1 MLQRLRQ
8 LAHEYLPEIISVR
21 RHLHQHPELSWQEKE
36 TAAFIRKFLAPL
48 NLELRMTD
56 NFYATVAVIRGNRP
70 GPTATQGRPLA
81 AAGLRADVDAL
92 PIAEKSD
99 LPYRSQN
106 AGCMHA
112 CGHDGHTAVLLGAA
126 KILAELRHELR
137 GNIICVF
144 QPAEEHNGGGRA
156 LLASNLLDGLDIGAF
171 FALHAWPY
179 LPAGTVGI
187 RRGAMM
193 AAIDDFEVIIH
204 GKAGHAAHPLG
215 AVDPVLISAHV
226 ITAVQSLVTRE
237 RHGADPAVIS
247 VTMIHGGTADNII
260 PAEVRLGG
268 TIRTLNAE
276 TRQRLNRRFTE
287 VVEGV
292 AQSFGGR
299 AEVKIDPGYPA
310 LVNDDRMLA
319 LVEKVAD
326 EAVGP
331 SKVFELKEPSM
342 GGEDFAYYLQKYP
355 GAMFRL
361 GVSPASL
368 LHSDT
373 FNFNDDALE
382 TGMVMMAGLAL
393 RFLEKSTGSMD

>member
-8 LAHEYLPEIISVR
+8 LAHEYLPEIISAR

-36 TAAFIRKFLAPL
+36 TAAFIRKSLAPL
-48 NLELRMTD
+48 HLELRTTD
-56 NFYATVAVIRGNRP
+56 NFYATVAIIRGGKP
-70 GPTATQGRPLA
+70 GPTV
-81 AAGLRADVDAL
+81 GLRADIDAL

-126 KILAELRHELR
+126 KILAELRYELR
-137 GNIICVF
+137 GNIVCAF
-144 QPAEEHNGGGRA
+144 QPAEEHNGGGKT
-156 LLASNLLDGLDIGAF
+156 LLASNLLHGLDIGVF

-179 LPAGTVGI
+179 LPAGTIGL

-193 AAIDDFEVIIH
+193 AAIDDFEVVIH

-215 AVDPVLISAHV
+215 AIDPVLIAAHV
-226 ITAVQSLVTRE
+226 ITALQSLVTRE

-247 VTMIHGGTADNII
+247 VTMIHGGTADNVI

-268 TIRTLNAE
+268 TIRTLQAE
-276 TRQRLNRRFTE
+276 TRERLNRRFTQL
-287 VVEGV
+287 VEGV

-299 AEVKIDPGYPA
+299 AEVKMDPGYPA
-310 LVNDDRMLA
+310 LVNDDRMID
-319 LVEKVAD
+319 LVEKVAG
-326 EAVGP
+326 EVVGS
-331 SKVFELKEPSM
+331 SKVVELKEPSM

-382 TGMVMMAGLAL
+382 TGMVMMASLAV
-393 RFLEKSTGSMD
+393 RFLEESTGALG

>member
-8 LAHEYLPEIISVR
+8 LAHEYLPEIISAR

-48 NLELRMTD
+48 NLELRTTD
-56 NFYATVAVIRGNRP
+56 NFYATVAIIHGRKP
-70 GPTATQGRPLA
+70 GPTATQGGPLA
-81 AAGLRADVDAL
+81 AVGLRADIDAL

-106 AGCMHA
+106 AACMHA
-112 CGHDGHTAVLLGAA
+112 CGHDGHTAILLGAA
-126 KILAELRHELR
+126 KILAELRHELH

-156 LLASNLLDGLDIGAF
+156 LLASNLLNGLDIGAF

-179 LPAGTVGI
+179 LSAGTIGL

-193 AAIDDFEVIIH
+193 SAIDDFEVVIH

-215 AVDPVLISAHV
+215 AIDPVLISAHV

-247 VTMIHGGTADNII
+247 VTMIHGGTADNVI

-268 TIRTLNAE
+268 TIRTLHAE
-276 TRQRLNRRFTE
+276 TRERLNRRFTE
-287 VVEGV
+287 LVEGV

-310 LVNDDRMLA
+310 LVNNDRA
-319 LVEKVAD
+319 VDLVEKVGN
-326 EAVGP
+326 EVLGP
-331 SKVFELKEPSM
+331 SKVFELNEPSM
-342 GGEDFAYYLQKYP
+342 GGEDFAYYLKKYP

-373 FNFNDDALE
+373 FNFNDEALE
-382 TGMVMMAGLAL
+382 TGMVMMASLAA
-393 RFLEKSTGSMD
+393 RFLERPTGSMD

>member
-1 MLQRLRQ
+1 MNIKIRQ
-8 LAHEYLPEIISVR
+8 LAHEYLPEITAAR

-48 NLELRMTD
+48 NLELRTTD
-56 NFYATVAVIRGNRP
+56 NFYATVAIIRGGKP
-70 GPTATQGRPLA
+70 GPTV
-81 AAGLRADVDAL
+81 GLRADIDAL

-144 QPAEEHNGGGRA
+144 QPAEENNGGGRA
-156 LLASNLLDGLDIGAF
+156 LLASNLLAGLDIGAF

-179 LPAGTVGI
+179 LPAGTIGL

-193 AAIDDFEVIIH
+193 SAIDDFEVGIY

-215 AVDPVLISAHV
+215 AIDPVLISAYV

-247 VTMIHGGTADNII
+247 VTMIHGGTADNVI

-276 TRQRLNRRFTE
+276 TRERMSRRFTE
-287 VVEGV
+287 LVEGV

-299 AEVKIDPGYPA
+299 AEVKIDTGYPA

-319 LVEKVAD
+319 LVEKFANEV
-326 EAVGP
+326 VGP

-373 FNFNDDALE
+373 FNFNDNALE
-382 TGMVMMAGLAL
+382 TGMVMLAGLAI
-393 RFLEKSTGSMD
+393 RFLEGFTGSMD

>member
-1 MLQRLRQ
+1 MLQRLRH
-8 LAHEYLPEIISVR
+8 LAHEYLPEIILAR
-21 RHLHQHPELSWQEKE
+21 RHLHQHPELSWQEKA

-48 NLELRMTD
+48 NIELRTTD
-56 NFYATVAVIRGNRP
+56 DFYATVAIIRGGKP
-70 GPTATQGRPLA
+70 GPTV
-81 AAGLRADVDAL
+81 GLRADIDAL
-92 PIAEKSD
+92 PITEQSE

-126 KILAELRHELR
+126 KILAELRYELR

-156 LLASNLLDGLDIGAF
+156 LLASKLLDGLDIGAF

-179 LPAGTVGI
+179 LPAGAIGV

-193 AAIDDFEVIIH
+193 SAIDDFEVVVH

-215 AVDPVLISAHV
+215 AIDPVLISAHV

-247 VTMIHGGTADNII
+247 VTMIHGGTADNVI
-260 PAEVRLGG
+260 PAEVRLAG

-276 TRQRLNRRFTE
+276 TRERMNRRFIE
-287 VVEGV
+287 IVEGV

-299 AEVKIDPGYPA
+299 AEIKIDPGYPS
-310 LVNDDRMLA
+310 LVNDDRMA
-319 LVEKVAD
+319 DLVEKVAN
-326 EAVGP
+326 EVVG
-331 SKVFELKEPSM
+331 SSQVVALKEPSM

-361 GVSPASL
+361 GVGPASL
-368 LHSDT
+368 LHSDS
-373 FNFNDDALE
+373 FNFNDEALE
-382 TGMVMMAGLAL
+382 TGMVMMANLAV
-393 RFLEKSTGSMD
+393 RFLE

>member
-1 MLQRLRQ
+1 MLQRLRH
-8 LAHEYLPEIISVR
+8 LAHEYLPEIILAR
-21 RHLHQHPELSWQEKE
+21 RHLHQHPELSWQEKA

-48 NLELRMTD
+48 NIELRTTD
-56 NFYATVAVIRGNRP
+56 DFYATVAIIRGGKP
-70 GPTATQGRPLA
+70 GPTV
-81 AAGLRADVDAL
+81 GLRADIDAL
-92 PIAEKSD
+92 PITEQSE

-126 KILAELRHELR
+126 KILAELRHELC
-137 GNIICVF
+137 GNIICAF

-156 LLASNLLDGLDIGAF
+156 LLASKLLDGLDIGAF

-179 LPAGTVGI
+179 LPAGAIGV

-193 AAIDDFEVIIH
+193 SAIDDFEVVVH

-215 AVDPVLISAHV
+215 AIDPVLISAHV

-247 VTMIHGGTADNII
+247 VTMIHGGTADNVI
-260 PAEVRLGG
+260 PAEVRLAG
-268 TIRTLNAE
+268 TIRTLHAE
-276 TRQRLNRRFTE
+276 TRERMNRRFTE
-287 VVEGV
+287 IVEGV

-299 AEVKIDPGYPA
+299 AEVKIDSGYPS
-310 LVNDDRMLA
+310 LMNDDRMVDL
-319 LVEKVAD
+319 LEKVAN
-326 EAVGP
+326 EVVG
-331 SKVFELKEPSM
+331 SAKIVELKEPSM

-361 GVSPASL
+361 GVGPASL
-368 LHSDT
+368 LHADT
-373 FNFNDDALE
+373 FDFNDDALE
-382 TGMVMMAGLAL
+382 TGMVMMANLAV
-393 RFLEKSTGSMD
+393 RFLEQKVS

>member
-8 LAHEYLPEIISVR
+8 LVHEYLPEIISAR
-21 RHLHQHPELSWQEKE
+21 RHLHQHPELSWQEKD

-48 NLELRMTD
+48 NIELRATE
-56 NFYATVAVIRGNRP
+56 NFYATVAIIRGGRP
-70 GPTATQGRPLA
+70 GPTV
-81 AAGLRADVDAL
+81 GLRADIDAL
-92 PIAEKSD
+92 PITEKSE
-99 LPYRSQN
+99 LPYCSQN
-106 AGCMHA
+106 VGCMHA

-126 KILAELRHELR
+126 KILAELRQALR

-144 QPAEEHNGGGRA
+144 QPAEENNGGGKA
-156 LLASNLLDGLDIGAF
+156 LLASSLLDGLDIGAF

-179 LPAGTVGI
+179 LPAGTLGL

-193 AAIDDFEVIIH
+193 AAIDDFEVVIH

-215 AVDPVLISAHV
+215 AIDPVLISAHV

-268 TIRTLNAE
+268 TIRTLHAE
-276 TRQRLNRRFTE
+276 TRERMSRRFTE
-287 VVEGV
+287 LVEGV

-299 AEVKIDPGYPA
+299 AEVKIDTGYPA
-310 LVNDDRMLA
+310 LVNDDRMLD
-319 LVEKVAD
+319 LVEKVAT

-331 SKVFELKEPSM
+331 SKVFALKEPSM

-382 TGMVMMAGLAL
+382 TGMVMMAGLAI
-393 RFLEKSTGSMD
+393 RFLEQ